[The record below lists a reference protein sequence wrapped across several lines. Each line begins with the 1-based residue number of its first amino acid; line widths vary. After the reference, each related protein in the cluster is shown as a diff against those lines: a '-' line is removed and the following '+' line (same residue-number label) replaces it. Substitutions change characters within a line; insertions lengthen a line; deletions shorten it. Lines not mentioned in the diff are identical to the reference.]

1 MSSRGRRLCAAAAGL
16 SLLALGSA
24 VTAVTTP
31 TTPST
36 PAPRTFVQ
44 LSEPDALWLPTPQK
58 VPALTAAPAPKA
70 LVSTV
75 SSAYKFS
82 SLLDGQPVRWDPCT
96 AIHWRSSTARGPVG
110 GLDVL
115 KAAVAK
121 IAATTGTTWVYD
133 GATTTAP
140 STGYLPKS
148 PNSGDRPVLLGWTDA
163 ASSDLLAGRP
173 KQVLGMTRTVWF
185 GTDDGKGHRVAATRG
200 AAVAL
205 DRTDKLPLRGALSWS
220 TTVLH
225 ELGHVMGLDHPTD
238 GRQLMAATL
247 PAKATDLQAGDRVGL
262 GRIGKAA
269 GCVSVPG
276 L

>member
-1 MSSRGRRLCAAAAGL
+1 MSPRRRRLCAAAATL
-16 SLLALGSA
+16 SLAAAGLATGASA
-24 VTAVTTP
+24 S
-31 TTPST
+31 PST
-36 PAPRTFVQ
+36 PAPRAFVQ

-82 SLLDGQPVRWDPCT
+82 SMLDGQPVRWDPCT
-96 AIHWRSSTARGPVG
+96 AIHWRSNTARGPVG

-115 KAAVAK
+115 KSAVAK

-140 STGYLPKS
+140 SSAYLPKS

-200 AAVAL
+200 ATVAL
-205 DRTDKLPLRGALSWS
+205 DRTDTLPLRGALSWS

-225 ELGHVMGLDHPTD
+225 ELGHVMGLDHPSD

-247 PAKATDLQAGDRVGL
+247 PTKATDLQTGDRTGL

-269 GCVSVPG
+269 GCVKVPG

>member
-1 MSSRGRRLCAAAAGL
+1 VTDDYGMSSRGRRLSAVAATLG
-16 SLLALGSA
+16 LLAVGLLATAPSA
-24 VTAVTTP
+24 
-31 TTPST
+31 
-36 PAPRTFVQ
+36 PAPRLFAQ
-44 LSEPDALWLPTPQK
+44 LSEADALWLPTPQK
-58 VPALTAAPAPKA
+58 VPALTAAAAPKA
-70 LVSTV
+70 LVSTA
-75 SSAYKFS
+75 SSDYKIS
-82 SLLDGQPVRWDPCT
+82 TQLDGQPLRRDPCT
-96 AIHWRSSTARGPVG
+96 AIHWRTRTERGPVG

-121 IAATTGTTWVYD
+121 IASVTGTTWVYD

-140 STGYLPKS
+140 STAYLPKS
-148 PNSGDRPVLLGWTDA
+148 PSSGDRPVLLGWTDG

-173 KQVLGMTRTVWF
+173 KAVLGMTRTVWF
-185 GTDDGKGHRVAATRG
+185 GTDDGKGHRVAATRA

-205 DRTDKLPLRGALSWS
+205 DRTDTLPLRGALSWS

-225 ELGHVMGLDHPTD
+225 ELGHVMGLDHPAD

-247 PAKATDLQAGDRVGL
+247 PAGATDLQTGDRTGL
-262 GRIGKAA
+262 GRVGRAA